1 MIGADFVENGAE
13 AVGFVGGGERFFF
26 FSFFEGEFFFL
37 NFDLALA
44 NGADFLF
51 VDPADEIA
59 ESFVAV
65 GIAVVLG
72 EFEHL
77 ALEKLEGRGGKVRLG
92 GGGSVDELGF
102 GGGRI
107 FGIVEKIGDLA
118 AFFEA
123 MEIGLRD
130 LEVVFG
136 F

>member
-1 MIGADFVENGAE
+1 MIGTDFVENGAQ

-37 NFDLALA
+37 DGDHAFAD
-44 NGADFLF
+44 GADFLF
-51 VDPADEIA
+51 VDPAEDIA
-59 ESFVAV
+59 QGFVTV
-65 GIAVVLG
+65 GIGMVLG

-107 FGIVEKIGDLA
+107 FGVVEEIGDLA
-118 AFFEA
+118 TLFEA